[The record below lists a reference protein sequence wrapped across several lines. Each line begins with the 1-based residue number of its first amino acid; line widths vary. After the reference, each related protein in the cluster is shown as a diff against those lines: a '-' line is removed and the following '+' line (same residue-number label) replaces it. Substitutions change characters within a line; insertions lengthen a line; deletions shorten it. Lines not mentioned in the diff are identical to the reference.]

1 MLVLKKKVK
10 DFVSEFSGAQFT
22 SLGGWRDFT
31 MSTLGGLGTGSALA
45 LLQDQFREVAQVVH
59 LGEVL
64 SDILSG
70 HFLFNFFGTA
80 GIGFA
85 GLSIA
90 FAKVR
95 RIQKPLAQMANYLL
109 TATFGMGVLTFGV
122 LFTQTAILFAHAPFD
137 AWRVWL
143 DLFLILCFMGIAA
156 EITLTSWFLPR
167 LIYSQ
172 EGRTPFIEKLAQQT
186 LLSNL
191 LIGLS
196 LTIGSACC
204 LCFAW

>member
-1 MLVLKKKVK
+1 MLVLKKNVK
-10 DFVSEFSGAQFT
+10 DFVSSFSRAQFT

-31 MSTLGGLGTGSALA
+31 MSTLGGLGTGSILA
-45 LLQDQFREVAQVVH
+45 LLQDQFREAAQIVH
-59 LGEVL
+59 LGDVL

-90 FAKVR
+90 FAKAG
-95 RIQKPLAQMANYLL
+95 RIQRRLAQVANYLL
-109 TATFGMGVLTFGV
+109 TTTFGMGVLTFGA
-122 LFTQTAILFAHAPFD
+122 LLTQTAILFTHAPFD
-137 AWRVWL
+137 QWRVWL
-143 DLFLILCFMGIAA
+143 DLYLIVCFTGVAA
-156 EITLTSWFLPR
+156 EIMLTSWFLPR
-167 LIYSQ
+167 LIYSR
-172 EGRTPFIEKLAQQT
+172 EGRTPFVEKLAQHS

-196 LTIGSACC
+196 VTIGAVCC